1 MKVQYPYDESAHD
14 TTSSPSRV
22 ASDYG
27 VRVCPEILHNQS
39 CDIVDN
45 SGEQIAKP

>member
-1 MKVQYPYDESAHD
+1 MKPPLETFDP
-14 TTSSPSRV
+14 PSRV

-27 VRVCPEILHNQS
+27 VRVCPEILHKQS
-39 CDIVDN
+39 RDIVDN